1 VAPRFVGVYFGE
13 SLAILERPEIAEERE
28 LSGATK
34 LPAEPSGRSVLLVD
48 DDVELC
54 QLLCQYLAQE
64 GVAVEAVHSGETGL
78 KRALSGGYAIV
89 VLDVMLPGISG
100 FEILRQVRA
109 QSRMPILMLTAVG
122 DEKDRILGLEM
133 GADDYLPKPFN
144 PRELSARLQAIL
156 RRSGSDVPESG
167 LGATERLVV
176 EDVELDRGTRLA
188 HHAGQEISLTTVEF
202 DLLERFVRSPGK
214 VLSREHLVRTVL
226 GREFSP
232 FDRSIDVH
240 VSNLRKKLGPRLD
253 GSERIKGVRG
263 IGYLYV
269 FSDYSRGGEA

>member
-1 VAPRFVGVYFGE
+1 MWFRGPWGPSR
-13 SLAILERPEIAEERE
+13 RTE
-28 LSGATK
+28 LNNITK
-34 LPAEPSGRSVLLVD
+34 PPAESSRHSVLLVD

-54 QLLCQYLAQE
+54 QLLSQYLAQE
-64 GVAVEAVHSGETGL
+64 GVKVEAVHSGEIGL
-78 KRALSGGYAIV
+78 KLALSGDYEIV

-100 FEILRQVRA
+100 FEVLRQVRA
-109 QSRMPILMLTAVG
+109 QSRLPILMLTAVG

-156 RRSGSDVPESG
+156 RRSGPFPPETRPAG
-167 LGATERLVV
+167 IERMVV
-176 EDVELDRGTRLA
+176 EDVELDRRARIARHG
-188 HHAGQEISLTTVEF
+188 GEEISLTTVEF

-214 VLSREHLVRTVL
+214 VLSREELVRTVL

-240 VSNLRKKLGPRLD
+240 VSNLRKKLGLRLD

-269 FSDYSRGGEA
+269 FSDSLRGGDL